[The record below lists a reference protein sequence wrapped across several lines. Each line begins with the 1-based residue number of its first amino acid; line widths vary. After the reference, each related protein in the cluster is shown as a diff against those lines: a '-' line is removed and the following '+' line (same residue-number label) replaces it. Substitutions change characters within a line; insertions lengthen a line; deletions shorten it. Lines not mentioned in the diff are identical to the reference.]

1 MLKQA
6 FAEFDRRVRPLMKAG
21 DDMHCQLAGNSVS
34 VSIWVGELATNEECS
49 TQREQG
55 ERRIRAAEKLWM
67 WFRTNRTEVEH
78 IYLSLVTG
86 HAHSE

>member
-1 MLKQA
+1 
-6 FAEFDRRVRPLMKAG
+6 
-21 DDMHCQLAGNSVS
+21 
-34 VSIWVGELATNEECS
+34 VSIWAGELATNEEFS
-49 TQREQG
+49 TQGEQA
-55 ERRIRAAEKLWM
+55 ERGIRAAEKLWM